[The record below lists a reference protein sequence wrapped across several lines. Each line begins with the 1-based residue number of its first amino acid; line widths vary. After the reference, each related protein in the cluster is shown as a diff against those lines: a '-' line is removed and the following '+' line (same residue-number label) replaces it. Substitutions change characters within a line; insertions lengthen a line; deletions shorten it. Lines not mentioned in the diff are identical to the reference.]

1 MRIAVAGATG
11 LIGRSVMAALNQSGH
26 DAVGISGSHGID
38 AYSGVGLEAALEG
51 VDAVVDCLKTAPADG
66 SDLRD
71 FFGTTTAN
79 LLAAERRA
87 GVRHHVLLSVV
98 GIDRCPDVPHYAG
111 KREQERRVVGG
122 PVPWTVVRSTQ
133 FHDFAAQVALRAA
146 RDGVAPVAPLLVQP
160 SAPADVGR
168 LLVEVAAREPLLS
181 TIEVAGPQT
190 EDLVDMARRT
200 FRARGQRIA
209 LVPTWRGTFGVD
221 MAGEVLLP
229 GEDALLTP
237 TSFEDWLATD
247 AS

>member
-11 LIGRSVMAALNQSGH
+11 LIGRSVMAALH
-26 DAVGISGSHGID
+26 EAAHHAVAISRSHGID
-38 AYSGVGLEAALEG
+38 AYTGVGLEAALEG
-51 VDAVVDCLKTAPADG
+51 VDAVIDCLNGPSAGGADP
-66 SDLRD
+66 LD
-71 FFGTTTAN
+71 FFGTTAAN
-79 LLAAERRA
+79 LLAAERRT

-98 GIDRCPDVPHYAG
+98 GIDRGQRVLHYAG

-133 FHDFAAQVALRAA
+133 FHDFAVQVALRAA
-146 RDGVAPVAPLLVQP
+146 RNGVAPVAPLLVQP

-168 LLVEVAAREPLLS
+168 LLVEVAAQGPLLS

-200 FRARGQRIA
+200 LEARGRRIG
-209 LVPTWRGTFGVD
+209 LVPTWRGSFGVD

-229 GEDALLTP
+229 GAGARLTP
-237 TSFEDWLATD
+237 TSFEDWLAAG

>member
-1 MRIAVAGATG
+1 M
-11 LIGRSVMAALNQSGH
+11 
-26 DAVGISGSHGID
+26 
-38 AYSGVGLEAALEG
+38 
-51 VDAVVDCLKTAPADG
+51 VDCLNTAPADG
-66 SDLRD
+66 NDLRE

-87 GVRHHVLLSVV
+87 GVRHHVVLSVV
-98 GIDRCPDVPHYAG
+98 GIDCDQRVLHHAG

-133 FHDFAAQVALRAA
+133 LHDFAAQFARRAA

-168 LLVEVAAREPLLS
+168 LLVDVSADVPLLS
-181 TIEVAGPQT
+181 TIEFAGPQM

-200 FRARGQRIA
+200 LEARGQRIA

-229 GEDALLTP
+229 GEGARLTP
-237 TSFEDWLATD
+237 TSFEDWLATG